1 MKNFKLDSFSHMLFK
16 RKTAIICLTVALTG
30 LIIACGTALYIPTE
44 GQITSS
50 VSIKDLLDGRAL
62 YINKCG
68 NCHSLVVPE
77 KHTTKDWNIWV
88 SKMETKAKITPREK
102 ELILGY

>member
-1 MKNFKLDSFSHMLFK
+1 MLSKKN
-16 RKTAIICLTVALTG
+16 TVIICLAFVLTG

-44 GQITSS
+44 SQVTSG
-50 VSIKDLLDGRAL
+50 VNIKDLLDGRAL

-68 NCHSLVVPE
+68 NCHSLILPE

-88 SKMETKAKITPREK
+88 NKMEPKVKITPREK
-102 ELILGY
+102 ELILGYLTKGLK